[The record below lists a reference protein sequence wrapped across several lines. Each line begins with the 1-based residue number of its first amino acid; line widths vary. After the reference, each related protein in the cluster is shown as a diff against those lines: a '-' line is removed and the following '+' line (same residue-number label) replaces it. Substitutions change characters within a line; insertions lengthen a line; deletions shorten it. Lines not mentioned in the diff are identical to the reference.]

1 MVAPDFFAR
10 AASRSRHRVSKLGL
24 RLTSVLAATILLT
37 TGLISTGIGSGD
49 SAQAAS
55 TVVVTIAPDS
65 STVTPTGFITVSALI
80 RNTSKTAIKAGTLS
94 VRTTVDVLRSS
105 TDLTQFSAGKS
116 EESAPVAEV
125 PAPAVAGKSSAIV
138 TARFPASALA
148 QPSAWGVRGLAGRLS
163 IGGKS
168 ISTGRST
175 VVLLAGKAPSV
186 VKVATIVPLVSTPS
200 ALGLMT
206 ADQLSSA
213 SAPEGYLTQMLS
225 ATATRAVTLAVDPRL
240 TTSILALGPA
250 VPSSAK
256 TWLESLNASRL
267 PGFWLSFGDSD
278 LSGQIQAGA
287 DEPVS
292 PSIDD
297 VPNIPSPPA
306 GTQWGGSTW
315 PGWNPSLTGIGWP
328 AAGTVSDKSLA
339 VIGSL
344 RYSRLLLS
352 STNLTG
358 ATPASSSVT
367 VSQTPSVVVNQAA
380 SACASALQTD
390 ADPIVSSHDE
400 ACVAAQLAVASTSSG
415 GAASVVVSLSRSA
428 QTAFSAS
435 AFERALDATSRL
447 PFTTPTTL
455 SAFAATSTSEVS
467 LASSVESSSRLRV
480 LKQALANQRA
490 IVTFAAVAD
499 EQNRVVN
506 PGARRL
512 AAFGSNQWLSNPGWP
527 NATIENRALTQEV
540 LTSVSIVTSST
551 INMVGGQA
559 RIPVV
564 LRNELPSAVTVIV
577 RGIPSNGRLVVEQNV
592 SLTIQA
598 ESQNRAYIP
607 VSARVGSGRVD
618 LEVSMTDL
626 AGNPVGTV
634 TLLPV
639 NVRADWE
646 GWGLSGLSVI
656 FFGLLVAGVIR
667 TLRRRRVAR
676 GGTDV

>member
-1 MVAPDFFAR
+1 MVAPVFFAR
-10 AASRSRHRVSKLGL
+10 AAGRFRHRVGKLGL
-24 RLTSVLAATILLT
+24 RFAAVLGATVLLI
-37 TGLISTGIGSGD
+37 TGLIAADLRSGD

-55 TVVVTIAPDS
+55 TVVLTIAPDS
-65 STVTPTGFITVSALI
+65 STVTPGGFITVSALI
-80 RNTSKTAIKAGTLS
+80 RNTAKSAIKAGTLS
-94 VRTTVDVLRSS
+94 VRTSVGVLRSS
-105 TDLTQFSAGKS
+105 NDLTQFSAGKS
-116 EESAPVAEV
+116 EESAPITEV
-125 PAPAVAGKSSAIV
+125 PSPAVAGKSSAIV

-148 QPSAWGVRGLAGRLS
+148 SLSAWGARGLAGRLT

-168 ISTGRST
+168 IATGRST

-206 ADQLSSA
+206 ADQLSAA
-213 SAPEGYLTQMLS
+213 SAPEGYLTQMLT
-225 ATATRAVTLAVDPRL
+225 ATATRSVTLAVDPRL

-256 TWLESLNASRL
+256 TWLESLNASRA
-267 PGFWLSFGDSD
+267 PGFWLSYGDSD
-278 LSGQIQAGA
+278 LSGQVQAGA
-287 DEPVS
+287 PEPVS

-297 VPNIPSPPA
+297 VPNLPSPPA

-315 PGWNPSLTGIGWP
+315 PGWNPSLTRIGWP

-344 RYSRLLLS
+344 GYSRLLLS
-352 STNLTG
+352 STNLAG

-367 VSQTPSVVVNQAA
+367 VSGSPSVVINQAA

-390 ADPIVSSHDE
+390 ADSIVSSHDE
-400 ACVAAQLAVASTSSG
+400 ACVAAQLAVASTSSQ
-415 GAASVVVSLSRSA
+415 GATNVVIALSRAA
-428 QTAFSAS
+428 QNAFSANG
-435 AFERALDATSRL
+435 FERALNATSRL
-447 PFTTPTTL
+447 PFAAATTL
-455 SAFAATSTSEVS
+455 SAVAASSTSVTS

-512 AAFGSNQWLSNPGWP
+512 AAFASNQWLSNPGWST
-527 NATIENRALTQEV
+527 ATVENQALTQEV

-577 RGIPSNGRLVVEQNV
+577 RAIPSNGRLVVEQNV

-607 VSARVGSGRVD
+607 VSARIGSGRVD
-618 LEVSMTDL
+618 LEVSTTDL

-646 GWGLSGLSVI
+646 GWGLIGLSVI